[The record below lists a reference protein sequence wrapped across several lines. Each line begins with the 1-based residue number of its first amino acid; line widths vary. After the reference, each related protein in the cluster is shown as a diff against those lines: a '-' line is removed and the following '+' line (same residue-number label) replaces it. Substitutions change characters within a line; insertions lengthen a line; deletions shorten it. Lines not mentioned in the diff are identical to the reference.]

1 MANVISDTENVASA
15 PSAIPIMRRGLVI
28 AGILLIA
35 ANLRASITVVGPLL
49 GEVRTDL
56 DISPTTA
63 SALISL
69 PLLCFAVFSPVA
81 PVIAARWG
89 MERTLAAALGML
101 ALAIVIRSVPW
112 MPALWIGTVSLG
124 MSIATMN
131 VLLPALLKRDFP
143 TEAGRLT
150 GIFSAVS
157 AAVAATASG
166 LAVPIAGLTDHGW
179 RIAFG
184 IWAAMALIGFGV
196 FLPQL
201 RRRTLPKHDHAAAL
215 DPHPGGHR
223 SPWRSALGWQ
233 ITIFMG
239 VQSLFFYTVLTW
251 WPTIEESHGTTAAT
265 AGLHQGIMQIFSI
278 VGSLLTAVLLHKLP
292 KDQRGAVLGLV
303 SVAAVAVL
311 GQLLLPSWALLWNA
325 FLGIGIGGS
334 IVIALSFFAIRT
346 VNHGQAAA
354 LSGMAQSVGYLLA
367 ATGPLVFGALHD
379 AVDSWTTPLIALLVL
394 LAVQLVFGSLAGRN
408 KTLG

>member
-1 MANVISDTENVASA
+1 MANAISDTENVASA

-56 DISPTTA
+56 DISSTTA

-150 GIFSAVS
+150 
-157 AAVAATASG
+157 ASSRRS
-166 LAVPIAGLTDHGW
+166 LQPS
-179 RIAFG
+179 
-184 IWAAMALIGFGV
+184 
-196 FLPQL
+196 PQ
-201 RRRTLPKHDHAAAL
+201 
-215 DPHPGGHR
+215 PHPDLPCR
-223 SPWRSALGWQ
+223 SPVSP
-233 ITIFMG
+233 IT
-239 VQSLFFYTVLTW
+239 V
-251 WPTIEESHGTTAAT
+251 
-265 AGLHQGIMQIFSI
+265 
-278 VGSLLTAVLLHKLP
+278 
-292 KDQRGAVLGLV
+292 
-303 SVAAVAVL
+303 
-311 GQLLLPSWALLWNA
+311 
-325 FLGIGIGGS
+325 GGS
-334 IVIALSFFAIRT
+334 HSE
-346 VNHGQAAA
+346 
-354 LSGMAQSVGYLLA
+354 S
-367 ATGPLVFGALHD
+367 GPLWL
-379 AVDSWTTPLIALLVL
+379 S
-394 LAVQLVFGSLAGRN
+394 
-408 KTLG
+408 